1 MHITS
6 FIYMVIGWKSDQ
18 HRVIEL
24 LAFAIL
30 LKSDWFM
37 LHDNPLLDSFMLK
50 AMTWGIVVE
59 QMLTEVVDRGRK
71 LHCGPWTKV
80 VSHATPPHLVKVKIN
95 FDEAQKLTW
104 KEITCF
110 YGLKTIITWNHI
122 SELLKMQLESKSRNV
137 HTYSRGPVAGS
148 FQNTLWPCRRASA
161 SEAAILAS
169 GAFAFVF
176 SLYKVLIALSL
187 CLSSRAL
194 QHAVSTS
201 IIAAKI
207 V

>member
-1 MHITS
+1 MKIGSTS
-6 FIYMVIGWKSDQ
+6 GYRTTCIR
-18 HRVIEL
+18 HLIEIRL
-24 LAFAIL
+24 MYASWQSSSWLIHAE
-30 LKSDWFM
+30 SND
-37 LHDNPLLDSFMLK
+37 
-50 AMTWGIVVE
+50 WGIVVE

-148 FQNTLWPCRRASA
+148 FQNTLWPRRRASA

-176 SLYKVLIALSL
+176 SWYKVLIALSL

-201 IIAAKI
+201 IIAAKL

>member
-1 MHITS
+1 MKIGSTS
-6 FIYMVIGWKSDQ
+6 GYRTTCIR
-18 HRVIEL
+18 HLIEIRL
-24 LAFAIL
+24 TYASWQSSSWLIHAE
-30 LKSDWFM
+30 SND
-37 LHDNPLLDSFMLK
+37 
-50 AMTWGIVVE
+50 WGIVVE

-148 FQNTLWPCRRASA
+148 FQNTLWPRRRASA

-176 SLYKVLIALSL
+176 SWYKVLIALSL

>member
-1 MHITS
+1 MKIGSTS
-6 FIYMVIGWKSDQ
+6 GYRTTCIR
-18 HRVIEL
+18 HLIEIRL
-24 LAFAIL
+24 MYASWQSSSWLIHAE
-30 LKSDWFM
+30 SND
-37 LHDNPLLDSFMLK
+37 
-50 AMTWGIVVE
+50 WGIVVE

-148 FQNTLWPCRRASA
+148 FQNTLWPRRRASA

-176 SLYKVLIALSL
+176 SWYKVLIALSL

-194 QHAVSTS
+194 QHAVSIS

>member
-1 MHITS
+1 MKIGSTS
-6 FIYMVIGWKSDQ
+6 GYRTTCIR
-18 HRVIEL
+18 HLIEIRL
-24 LAFAIL
+24 MYASWQSSSWLIHAE
-30 LKSDWFM
+30 SND
-37 LHDNPLLDSFMLK
+37 
-50 AMTWGIVVE
+50 WGIVVE

-137 HTYSRGPVAGS
+137 HPYSRGPIAGS
-148 FQNTLWPCRRASA
+148 FQNTLWPHRRASA

-176 SLYKVLIALSL
+176 SWYKVLIALSL

-201 IIAAKI
+201 IIAAKL

>member
-1 MHITS
+1 MKIGSTS
-6 FIYMVIGWKSDQ
+6 GYRTTCIR
-18 HRVIEL
+18 HLIEIRL
-24 LAFAIL
+24 TYASWQSSSWLIHAE
-30 LKSDWFM
+30 SND
-37 LHDNPLLDSFMLK
+37 
-50 AMTWGIVVE
+50 WGIVVE

-110 YGLKTIITWNHI
+110 YGLKTIITWNHL

-148 FQNTLWPCRRASA
+148 FQNTLWPRRRASA
-161 SEAAILAS
+161 SEAAVLAS
-169 GAFAFVF
+169 GAFTFVF
-176 SLYKVLIALSL
+176 SWYKVLIALS
-187 CLSSRAL
+187 
-194 QHAVSTS
+194 
-201 IIAAKI
+201 
-207 V
+207 

>member
-1 MHITS
+1 MKIGSTS
-6 FIYMVIGWKSDQ
+6 GYRTTCIR
-18 HRVIEL
+18 HLIEIRL
-24 LAFAIL
+24 MYASWQSSSWLIHAE
-30 LKSDWFM
+30 SND
-37 LHDNPLLDSFMLK
+37 
-50 AMTWGIVVE
+50 WGIVVE

-201 IIAAKI
+201 IIAVKI

>member
-1 MHITS
+1 MKIGSTS
-6 FIYMVIGWKSDQ
+6 GYRTTCIR
-18 HRVIEL
+18 HLIEIRL
-24 LAFAIL
+24 MYASWQSSSWLIHAE
-30 LKSDWFM
+30 SND
-37 LHDNPLLDSFMLK
+37 
-50 AMTWGIVVE
+50 WGIVVE

-148 FQNTLWPCRRASA
+148 FQNTLWPRRRASA

>member
-1 MHITS
+1 MKIGSTS
-6 FIYMVIGWKSDQ
+6 GYRTTCIR
-18 HRVIEL
+18 HLIEIRL
-24 LAFAIL
+24 TYASWQSSSWLIHAE
-30 LKSDWFM
+30 SND
-37 LHDNPLLDSFMLK
+37 
-50 AMTWGIVVE
+50 WGIVVE

-148 FQNTLWPCRRASA
+148 FQNTLWPRRRASA

-176 SLYKVLIALSL
+176 SWYKVLIALSL

-194 QHAVSTS
+194 QHAVNTS

>member
-1 MHITS
+1 MKIGSTS
-6 FIYMVIGWKSDQ
+6 GYRTTCIR
-18 HRVIEL
+18 HLIEIRL
-24 LAFAIL
+24 MYASWQSSSWLIHAE
-30 LKSDWFM
+30 SND
-37 LHDNPLLDSFMLK
+37 
-50 AMTWGIVVE
+50 WGIVVE

-148 FQNTLWPCRRASA
+148 FQNTLWPRRRASA

-176 SLYKVLIALSL
+176 SWYKVLIALSL

-201 IIAAKI
+201 IIAARI

>member
-1 MHITS
+1 MKIGSTS
-6 FIYMVIGWKSDQ
+6 GYRTTCIR
-18 HRVIEL
+18 HLIEFRL
-24 LAFAIL
+24 MYASWQSSSWLIHAE
-30 LKSDWFM
+30 SND
-37 LHDNPLLDSFMLK
+37 
-50 AMTWGIVVE
+50 WGIVVE

-137 HTYSRGPVAGS
+137 YTYSRGPVAGS
-148 FQNTLWPCRRASA
+148 FQNTLWPRRRASA

-176 SLYKVLIALSL
+176 SWYKVLIALSL
-187 CLSSRAL
+187 CLSSRVL

-201 IIAAKI
+201 IIAAKL

>member
-1 MHITS
+1 MKIGSTS
-6 FIYMVIGWKSDQ
+6 GYRTTCIR
-18 HRVIEL
+18 HLIEIRL
-24 LAFAIL
+24 MYASWQSSSWLIHAE
-30 LKSDWFM
+30 SND
-37 LHDNPLLDSFMLK
+37 
-50 AMTWGIVVE
+50 WGIVVE

-176 SLYKVLIALSL
+176 SWYKVLIALSL

>member
-1 MHITS
+1 MKIGSTS
-6 FIYMVIGWKSDQ
+6 GYRTTCIRHLIEIRLIYASWQSSSWLIHAESNDLRYRGGADVDGSCRPW
-18 HRVIEL
+18 
-24 LAFAIL
+24 
-30 LKSDWFM
+30 
-37 LHDNPLLDSFMLK
+37 
-50 AMTWGIVVE
+50 
-59 QMLTEVVDRGRK
+59 TEVVFRGRK
-71 LHCGPWTKV
+71 LHCGPWTEV

-148 FQNTLWPCRRASA
+148 FQNTLWPRRRASA

>member
-1 MHITS
+1 MKIGSTS
-6 FIYMVIGWKSDQ
+6 GYRTTCIR
-18 HRVIEL
+18 HLIEIRL
-24 LAFAIL
+24 MYASWQSSSWLIHAESNDLRYRGGADVDG
-30 LKSDWFM
+30 SCRPW
-37 LHDNPLLDSFMLK
+37 
-50 AMTWGIVVE
+50 
-59 QMLTEVVDRGRK
+59 TEVA
-71 LHCGPWTKV
+71 LWTKV

-148 FQNTLWPCRRASA
+148 FQNTLRPRRRASA

>member
-1 MHITS
+1 MKIGSTS
-6 FIYMVIGWKSDQ
+6 GYRTTCIR
-18 HRVIEL
+18 HLIEIRL
-24 LAFAIL
+24 MYASWQSSSWLIHAE
-30 LKSDWFM
+30 SND
-37 LHDNPLLDSFMLK
+37 
-50 AMTWGIVVE
+50 WGIVVE

-148 FQNTLWPCRRASA
+148 FQNTLWPRRRASA

-176 SLYKVLIALSL
+176 SLYKVFIALSL

>member
-1 MHITS
+1 MKIGSTS
-6 FIYMVIGWKSDQ
+6 GYRTTCIR
-18 HRVIEL
+18 HLIEIRL
-24 LAFAIL
+24 MYASWQSSSWLIHAE
-30 LKSDWFM
+30 SND
-37 LHDNPLLDSFMLK
+37 
-50 AMTWGIVVE
+50 WGIVVE

-110 YGLKTIITWNHI
+110 YGLKTIITWNRI

-176 SLYKVLIALSL
+176 SWYKVLIALSL

-201 IIAAKI
+201 IIAAKL

>member
-1 MHITS
+1 MRVRVESWWTYSTAAYLFLSQNLIIKASPFLAHS
-6 FIYMVIGWKSDQ
+6 CWKQWMRYRGGADVDGSC
-18 HRVIEL
+18 RP
-24 LAFAIL
+24 
-30 LKSDWFM
+30 W
-37 LHDNPLLDSFMLK
+37 
-50 AMTWGIVVE
+50 
-59 QMLTEVVDRGRK
+59 TEVVFRGRK
-71 LHCGPWTKV
+71 LHCGPWTEV

-176 SLYKVLIALSL
+176 SWYKVLIALSL

>member
-1 MHITS
+1 MKIGSTS
-6 FIYMVIGWKSDQ
+6 GYRTTCIR
-18 HRVIEL
+18 HLIEIRL
-24 LAFAIL
+24 MYASWQSSSWLIHAE
-30 LKSDWFM
+30 SND
-37 LHDNPLLDSFMLK
+37 
-50 AMTWGIVVE
+50 WGIVVE

-148 FQNTLWPCRRASA
+148 FQNTLWPRRRASA

-176 SLYKVLIALSL
+176 SWYKVLIALSL

>member
-1 MHITS
+1 MKIGSTS
-6 FIYMVIGWKSDQ
+6 GYRTTCIR
-18 HRVIEL
+18 HLIEIRL
-24 LAFAIL
+24 MYASWQSSSWLIHAE
-30 LKSDWFM
+30 SND
-37 LHDNPLLDSFMLK
+37 
-50 AMTWGIVVE
+50 WGIVVE

-148 FQNTLWPCRRASA
+148 FQNMLWPRRRASA

-176 SLYKVLIALSL
+176 SWYKVLIALSL

-201 IIAAKI
+201 IIAAKL

>member
-1 MHITS
+1 MKIGSTS
-6 FIYMVIGWKSDQ
+6 GYRTTCIR
-18 HRVIEL
+18 HLIEIRL
-24 LAFAIL
+24 TYASWQSSSWLIHAE
-30 LKSDWFM
+30 SND
-37 LHDNPLLDSFMLK
+37 
-50 AMTWGIVVE
+50 WGIVVE

-148 FQNTLWPCRRASA
+148 FQNTLWPRRRASA
-161 SEAAILAS
+161 SEAAVLAS
-169 GAFAFVF
+169 GAFTFVF
-176 SLYKVLIALSL
+176 SWYKVLIALSL

>member
-1 MHITS
+1 MKIGSTS
-6 FIYMVIGWKSDQ
+6 GYRTTCIR
-18 HRVIEL
+18 HLIEIRL
-24 LAFAIL
+24 MYASWQSSSWLIHAE
-30 LKSDWFM
+30 SND
-37 LHDNPLLDSFMLK
+37 
-50 AMTWGIVVE
+50 WGIVVE

-176 SLYKVLIALSL
+176 SWYKVLIALSL

-201 IIAAKI
+201 IIAAKL